1 MMEERVCMGI
11 KGLLI
16 CLLAALWMWGT
27 AGVVQASEGKTAE
40 GGIVRHEV
48 QKGDNLMLLSGYY
61 YKDPRQWKKI
71 YALNSGTISNPN
83 VILPG
88 TVLKVEADPSLQW
101 NIPYAEFLS
110 RVFD

>member
-1 MMEERVCMGI
+1 MMEKRVRMVI
-11 KGLLI
+11 KGLPVFLV
-16 CLLAALWMWGT
+16 AVLWMWGS
-27 AGVVQASEGKTAE
+27 AGVVQASEGTAAE

-48 QKGDNLMLLSGYY
+48 EKGDNLMLLAGYY

-88 TVLKVEADPSLQW
+88 TVLKVKAEPSLQW

>member
-1 MMEERVCMGI
+1 M
-11 KGLLI
+11 
-16 CLLAALWMWGT
+16 LLA
-27 AGVVQASEGKTAE
+27 
-40 GGIVRHEV
+40 
-48 QKGDNLMLLSGYY
+48 GYY

-88 TVLKVEADPSLQW
+88 TVLKVKAEPSLQW

>member
-1 MMEERVCMGI
+1 MVEERVRMGI

-16 CLLAALWMWGT
+16 CLVAALWMWGST
-27 AGVVQASEGKTAE
+27 GVVRAGEGKDAE
-40 GGIVRHEV
+40 EGIVRHEV

-71 YALNSGTISNPN
+71 YALNSGAISDPN
-83 VILPG
+83 VIHPG
-88 TVLKVEADPSLQW
+88 TVLKVKADPSLQW